1 MKAFFGNALG
11 AKLEGLCTSFLK
23 VLEWGAMD
31 RRSLQMELLCH
42 RGCFAPEDLCRL
54 SMASRE
60 WQGCA
65 DSEAAVDAAGSDRG
79 HVDS

>member
-1 MKAFFGNALG
+1 
-11 AKLEGLCTSFLK
+11 
-23 VLEWGAMD
+23 MD